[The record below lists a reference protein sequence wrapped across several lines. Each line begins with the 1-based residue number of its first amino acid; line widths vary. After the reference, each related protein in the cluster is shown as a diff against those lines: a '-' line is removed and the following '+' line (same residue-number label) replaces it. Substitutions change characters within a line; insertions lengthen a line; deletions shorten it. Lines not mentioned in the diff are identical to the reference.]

1 MSSIEILGTGF
12 VKAQKKVTN
21 FDLEKRVET
30 SDEWIVQ
37 RTGISSRYVSE
48 TENTS
53 DLAYKASLQAIE
65 DAHIQKED
73 IEVIIVATMTPDCM
87 TPSTACLV
95 QAKLGLNDCPVF
107 AFDIN
112 GACSGFLYAFQIA
125 SDLLSRYHHI
135 LVIGS
140 ETISKMIDWNDRS
153 TCVLFGDGAGAMVL
167 GRGDTKLYHYANSEG
182 DLQEV
187 LHAQGLPLVHDLQNQ
202 GASTHYLNMKGND
215 VFRFAIRVLKESI
228 ENVLDQ
234 SGLSIDD
241 IDLIIPHQANY
252 RIISHV
258 AKKMKVDLSKFYMN
272 LQEFGNTSAASI
284 PIAYAMAQREG
295 KIPEKGRVILVGFG
309 AGLTYGATLI
319 DNRGANY
326 IKIKSFDEKV

>member
-1 MSSIEILGTGF
+1 MSSIEILGTGY
-12 VKAQKKVTN
+12 VSAEKKISN
-21 FDLEKRVET
+21 FDLEKRVDT

-53 DLAYKASLQAIE
+53 DLAYKASLKAIE

-95 QAKLGLNDCPVF
+95 QAKLGLNDCPIF

-125 SDLLSRYHHI
+125 SDLLNRYHHI

-167 GRGDTKLYHYANSEG
+167 GRGETQLYHYANSEG
-182 DLQEV
+182 DLQQV
-187 LHAQGLPLVHDLQNQ
+187 LHTEGLPLIHDLQNSEPQ
-202 GASTHYLNMKGND
+202 THFLTMKGND

-228 ENVLDQ
+228 ENVLEQ
-234 SGLSIDD
+234 SGLTIDD
-241 IDLIIPHQANY
+241 IDLVIPHQANY
-252 RIISHV
+252 RIINHV
-258 AKKMKVDLSKFYMN
+258 AKKMKVDISKFYMN

-284 PIAYAMAQREG
+284 PIAYAMAKEEG
-295 KIPEKGRVILVGFG
+295 LIPEHGRVILVGFG

-319 DNRGANY
+319 DNVGGQ
-326 IKIKSFDEKV
+326 

>member
-1 MSSIEILGTGF
+1 MNSIEILGTGF
-12 VKAQKKVTN
+12 VRAQKKISN
-21 FDLEKRVET
+21 LDLEKRVDT

-53 DLAYKASLQAIE
+53 DLAYQASLQAIE
-65 DAHIQKED
+65 DANIQRED
-73 IEVIIVATMTPDCM
+73 IDVIIVATMTPDCI

-95 QAKLGLNDCPVF
+95 QAKLGLNDCPIF

-125 SDLLSRYHHI
+125 SDLLSRYEHI

-140 ETISKMIDWNDRS
+140 ETISKMIDWSDRS
-153 TCVLFGDGAGAMVL
+153 TCVLFGDGAGAMIL
-167 GRGDTKLYHYANSEG
+167 GRGATQLYHYANSEG
-182 DLQEV
+182 DTQQVLQ
-187 LHAQGLPLVHDLQNQ
+187 ANGLSLVQDLQNNEP
-202 GASTHYLNMKGND
+202 STHYLIMKGND
-215 VFRFAIRVLKESI
+215 VFRFAVRVLKESI
-228 ENVLDQ
+228 ENVLAQ
-234 SGLSIDD
+234 SNLTMDD
-241 IDLIIPHQANY
+241 IDLVIPHQANY

-295 KIPEKGRVILVGFG
+295 KIPANGRVILVGFG

-319 DNRGANY
+319 DNRGGQ
-326 IKIKSFDEKV
+326 

>member
-12 VKAQKKVTN
+12 VRAQKKISN
-21 FDLEKRVET
+21 QDLEKRVDT

-53 DLAYKASLQAIE
+53 DLACQASLQAIE
-65 DAHIQKED
+65 DAKIQKED

-187 LHAQGLPLVHDLQNQ
+187 LHAQGLPF
-202 GASTHYLNMKGND
+202 S
-215 VFRFAIRVLKESI
+215 S
-228 ENVLDQ
+228 
-234 SGLSIDD
+234 
-241 IDLIIPHQANY
+241 
-252 RIISHV
+252 
-258 AKKMKVDLSKFYMN
+258 
-272 LQEFGNTSAASI
+272 
-284 PIAYAMAQREG
+284 
-295 KIPEKGRVILVGFG
+295 
-309 AGLTYGATLI
+309 
-319 DNRGANY
+319 
-326 IKIKSFDEKV
+326 

>member
-319 DNRGANY
+319 DNRRGQ
-326 IKIKSFDEKV
+326 

>member
-295 KIPEKGRVILVGFG
+295 KIPEKGRDILVGFG

-319 DNRGANY
+319 DNRGGQ
-326 IKIKSFDEKV
+326 

>member
-309 AGLTYGATLI
+309 AGLTYGATLN
-319 DNRGANY
+319 DNRGG
-326 IKIKSFDEKV
+326 K

>member
-95 QAKLGLNDCPVF
+95 QAKLGLNDCPIF

-241 IDLIIPHQANY
+241 IDLVIPHQANY

-295 KIPEKGRVILVGFG
+295 KIPEHGRVILVGFG

-319 DNRGANY
+319 DNVGGQ
-326 IKIKSFDEKV
+326 

>member
-125 SDLLSRYHHI
+125 SDLLNRYHHI

-234 SGLSIDD
+234 SGFSIDD

-319 DNRGANY
+319 DNRGGQ
-326 IKIKSFDEKV
+326 